1 MEIGKVLVFAS
12 AVGFVGILGAST
24 ACGGSSY
31 NCDKPTKSCP
41 NDPDPTQTQIDQ
53 CKKCQGEASAL
64 ADCSKGKVTC
74 TADGKTDPASGLG
87 LALACPQQLANYQQC
102 IQK

>member
-1 MEIGKVLVFAS
+1 MRIAKFFVFGS
-12 AVGFVGILGAST
+12 ALAFMGILGAST
-24 ACGGSSY
+24 ACSGSSY
-31 NCDKPTKSCP
+31 DCNKPTKACP

-53 CKKCQGEASAL
+53 CKKCQAEASAL

-74 TADGKTDPASGLG
+74 TADGKTDPAGGLA
-87 LALACPQQLANYQQC
+87 LALACPQQIANYQQC